1 MEKSELLKE
10 ILTRMLHKFLI
21 CLGDLA
27 RYQIEYDP
35 NGCTK
40 LAYKYYQQ
48 SLILLHSNG
57 MPLNQLGTLYC
68 SENYGCDAAYYYLYC
83 LSCTEPFMSAREN
96 LRLLFLK
103 NRKRYDEIKSN
114 KFIDKTR
121 LADYDLNELRTREIK
136 KFLVS
141 FLRIIDIIL
150 SSSSLF
156 SSISNETV
164 TNHQLQEL
172 CQLCLQ
178 DFNSCMFYLNSSH
191 NEKLSYLSDELV
203 FKLLMT
209 IVMSLEQLKNKRFLL
224 DGTQSSK
231 APTSFYFTTVAFA
244 LVFFSH
250 IVNHTIIRLQ
260 ESLLNLKQNKSMLT
274 LKSEDDYQD
283 DESTETTK
291 HDDSDRQETMSRISK
306 SSSSSSRDKSPKTLN
321 KKNVRLLYGYRRRK
335 HNSDSDT
342 NESTFED
349 EDIGEEK
356 SIKQRNSKLKIN
368 RKKNIAKFLDRD
380 NLSETELNDL
390 SDDSA
395 AKTRR
400 KKLHRNRSDPSLS
413 SGSESDSSTSSN
425 TTDSTPVKPKPKEQK
440 PVEKSIQIEE
450 DSTIGAIKLDENE
463 SLSNQSISFK
473 EFTTQLYSRLSLL
486 QENVVPVT
494 VQESPQVLNNQEE
507 FIDNEIYKF
516 VLNGKKQVSIPP
528 GFENNSKEAEE
539 IEELGKKIATFQ
551 IETDTEMS
559 IFNSNSS
566 SENETDKMQTKDKSK
581 CSAAD
586 FISREKLNSKSDKN
600 AKNDEKSNK
609 ASRM

>member
-114 KFIDKTR
+114 KFIDKTK

-291 HDDSDRQETMSRISK
+291 HDDSDRQETMSRLSK

-356 SIKQRNSKLKIN
+356 STKQRNSKLKIN

-390 SDDSA
+390 SDDLA

-400 KKLHRNRSDPSLS
+400 KKFHRNRSDPSLS

-425 TTDSTPVKPKPKEQK
+425 STDSTPVKPKPKEQK

-486 QENVVPVT
+486 QENIVPVT

-528 GFENNSKEAEE
+528 GFEKNSKEAEE